1 MDVDLIPTLID
12 QYRETFE
19 GEVSPG
25 RCWITDGPPESAVLG
40 TLDAL
45 SAAQAF
51 TPPTP
56 GGRSIAAH
64 VQHLRYTLDLTLRRL
79 HGENPATDWPGS
91 FALPSDASNA
101 AAQSELWSTLR
112 RDLRTAYDGVLAFV
126 QQHRGTPT
134 EKWPPIH
141 LAGLCAMTAH
151 NAYHLGAI
159 RQIAKLVRPK

>member
-12 QYRETFE
+12 QFRETFE

-25 RCWITDGPPESAVLG
+25 RVWIVDGPPQSALLG

-45 SAAQAF
+45 SPAQAF

-64 VQHLRYTLDLTLRRL
+64 VKHVRYTLDLTLRRL
-79 HGENPATDWPGS
+79 RGENPATDWPGS
-91 FALPSDASNA
+91 FALPASA
-101 AAQSELWSTLR
+101 TDPAAQRQLWTDLR

-126 QQHRGTPT
+126 QQHRSTPA

-141 LAGLCAMTAH
+141 LAGLAAMTAH

-159 RQIAKLVRPK
+159 RQMAKLVRAT

>member
-1 MDVDLIPTLID
+1 MDVELIPTLID

-19 GEVSPG
+19 GEVTPG
-25 RCWITDGPPESAVLG
+25 RVWITDGPPESAVLG
-40 TLDAL
+40 ALDAL
-45 SAAQAF
+45 TPAQAF

-64 VQHLRYTLDLTLRRL
+64 ANHLRYTLDLTLRRL

-91 FALPSDASNA
+91 FVVPASASDPR
-101 AAQSELWSTLR
+101 AQAELWSTLR
-112 RDLRTAYDGVLAFV
+112 RDLRTAYEGVLAFV
-126 QQHRGTPT
+126 QRQRSTPP

-159 RQIAKLVRPK
+159 RQIAKVVRR